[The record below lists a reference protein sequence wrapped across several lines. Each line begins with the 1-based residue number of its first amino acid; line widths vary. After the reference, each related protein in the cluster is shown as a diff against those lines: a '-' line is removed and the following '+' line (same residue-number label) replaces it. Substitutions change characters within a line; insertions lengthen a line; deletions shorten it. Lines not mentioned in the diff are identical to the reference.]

1 MPIRVLLLSLLAT
14 ATLAGSAIAAEPD
27 TAAADSALRF
37 RFVGPHI
44 GNRIAAIAGV
54 PGDPSTY
61 YAGAASGGVWK
72 STDGGNRRAP
82 VFDDQPVAAGQIVYQ
97 FDAWHYVPAAEPA
110 VNLVSTLSRQDIE
123 AQIARHYLGETHGLE
138 LKSPGLPLA
147 M

>member
-1 MPIRVLLLSLLAT
+1 M
-14 ATLAGSAIAAEPD
+14 
-27 TAAADSALRF
+27 LRF
-37 RFVGPHI
+37 ARPPTPSPAAVPHGGPVVVADVHL
-44 GNRIAAIAGV
+44 
-54 PGDPSTY
+54 
-61 YAGAASGGVWK
+61 
-72 STDGGNRRAP
+72 
-82 VFDDQPVAAGQIVYQ
+82 DDQPVAAGQIVYQ